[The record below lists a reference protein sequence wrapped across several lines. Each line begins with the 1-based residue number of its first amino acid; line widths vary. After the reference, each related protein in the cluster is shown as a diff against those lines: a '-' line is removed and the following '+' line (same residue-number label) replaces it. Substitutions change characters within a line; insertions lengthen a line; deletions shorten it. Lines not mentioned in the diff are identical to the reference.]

1 MACVVDIGVRGIV
14 EVDVVVVVVVV
25 VMVMVYRKLG

>member
-25 VMVMVYRKLG
+25 MVMVYRKLG